1 LAVGEDYFVF
11 CGHSVFLFYIVGEE
25 LLLFLVWTGEDFVW
39 IWILNSES
47 DFITDM
53 HKHKQKAQSVFQV
66 ERRSVS

>member
-1 LAVGEDYFVF
+1 
-11 CGHSVFLFYIVGEE
+11 VGEE